1 MAGAGGF
8 EPPVHGTK
16 ARCLTTWLRPK
27 GSQRRR
33 KKYSRAGKKGQE
45 SQDSLRS
52 PEIVRPTPRRE
63 PAVYKPGDYYPITLF
78 ALLQK
83 IGRTCDAS
91 LICFLLIGILKHR
104 FSRSTS
110 SINWIGSTD
119 LWPKNQRPVST
130 TT

>member
-45 SQDSLRS
+45 RS
-52 PEIVRPTPRRE
+52 HLAQSAAKAFSHCRSAPEIVRPTPPEESRPSCSQGETPFNEYFASIRCWE
-63 PAVYKPGDYYPITLF
+63 ETRAPCGSASVSYTHLTLPT
-78 ALLQK
+78 
-83 IGRTCDAS
+83 IYS
-91 LICFLLIGILKHR
+91 
-104 FSRSTS
+104 
-110 SINWIGSTD
+110 
-119 LWPKNQRPVST
+119 
-130 TT
+130 